1 MAKRVPPR
9 VADHVPAIQRLRI
22 RYAKRGRLRFTSHR
36 DFQRAL
42 ERALRRAEVP
52 MAFSAGFSPHPRIS
66 YANAAPTGVAS
77 EAEYFEIGVVRH
89 CDPLMVKQQLDAAL
103 PPGLDIV
110 DVVEAAT
117 PDFAARLEASRWSIR
132 LDQVDASELAAA
144 VTAIMAA
151 DEAPVER
158 MTKGGQRTIDVR
170 AALLAAY
177 VTAGTGDGSAD
188 STHSA
193 GAGMEQTGCV
203 ILNVVVRQ
211 VTHTVRP
218 HDVLAALR
226 SVAGFVPP
234 VPALVTREQQ
244 GPLAAEGLVIEDP
257 LAADRDRLASSPT

>member
-1 MAKRVPPR
+1 M
-9 VADHVPAIQRLRI
+9 
-22 RYAKRGRLRFTSHR
+22 
-36 DFQRAL
+36 
-42 ERALRRAEVP
+42 
-52 MAFSAGFSPHPRIS
+52 
-66 YANAAPTGVAS
+66 
-77 EAEYFEIGVVRH
+77 
-89 CDPLMVKQQLDAAL
+89 
-103 PPGLDIV
+103 
-110 DVVEAAT
+110 
-117 PDFAARLEASRWSIR
+117 
-132 LDQVDASELAAA
+132 
-144 VTAIMAA
+144 
-151 DEAPVER
+151 
-158 MTKGGQRTIDVR
+158 R

-177 VTAGTGDGSAD
+177 VTAGTGDGPAD

-211 VTHTVRP
+211 VTPTVRP